1 MSLHLREIHFFI
13 IDSFCLYY
21 VIHPFSTDTT
31 VLYIYML
38 RPLTLLA
45 NNHLTS
51 LNDVA
56 SILLFHNQQPCSGII
71 NILTC
76 LLSYRSK
83 IVYFQNYQP
92 FSLSLKGREFMVMTL
107 LFLRFSTLIRYL
119 PCTSSVCCEYDQICK
134 HANIQSVLG
143 YSDKPFKS
151 AVKTK
156 IDRSLYMMFTLSQA
170 TQPLGAC

>member
-1 MSLHLREIHFFI
+1 MNILLLNHQHQRSHIVTASARDTFLYHRFILSVLCYSSFFHWYDGPI
-13 IDSFCLYY
+13 
-21 VIHPFSTDTT
+21 
-31 VLYIYML
+31 YIYML

-76 LLSYRSK
+76 LLSYLSK

-92 FSLSLKGREFMVMTL
+92 FSLSLKGREFTVMTL
-107 LFLRFSTLIRYL
+107 LFWGFQHLSDIYHAPAPYIANTIRFANT
-119 PCTSSVCCEYDQICK
+119 QI
-134 HANIQSVLG
+134 
-143 YSDKPFKS
+143 F
-151 AVKTK
+151 
-156 IDRSLYMMFTLSQA
+156 SQF
-170 TQPLGAC
+170 